1 MPTLQEQ
8 AKTIN
13 DLIDKAK
20 TAADKGDIETAR
32 KLQEEIQTAKDAY
45 NSEKEVVDAISAE
58 EKVGGDSEPATSK
71 ESETEEKN
79 DKPDAEKDL
88 KKPAPEK
95 EESTKEEEPKADEKE
110 QPEEKPE
117 APVEEKTPEELEE
130 EKKKKLGGKR
140 SMARKILGNQDNK
153 FSEETQA
160 FLDYVKTKG
169 AQRDNVTS
177 VEAQPIIPEDIKY
190 QPEELPETFVDLK
203 KFVNVQPVTTAA
215 GSHPILNPAQETMV
229 SVEELE
235 KNPELA
241 KPKFTDIDYKV
252 KTYRGQIPVS
262 QESLDDS
269 EANLA
274 NIVAQNNARQAVN
287 TTNKYIADVMKSFE
301 AVNTADLDDIKQ
313 IINVEIDP
321 AYNLSLVVSQSFYQA
336 LDTLKDKN
344 GQYLL
349 KQDITSPTGTVL
361 FGRPV
366 FIIKDELFGNKG
378 DKKAFIG
385 DLKYAVFFADR
396 KQASVKWVEN
406 EIYGQV
412 LAAYMRFDVK
422 KGVEEAGRFLTYT
435 GTAGDLGTGSE
446 PQA

>member
-1 MPTLQEQ
+1 MATLQEQ
-8 AKTIN
+8 AKSIN
-13 DLIDKAK
+13 DLIDQAQKAVK
-20 TAADKGDIETAR
+20 NGDVETAR
-32 KLQEEIQTAKDAY
+32 KLKEEIQQAKDTY
-45 NSEKEVVDAISAE
+45 NEQKEIVDSVSAE
-58 EKVGGDSEPATSK
+58 EKISGDSEAPK
-71 ESETEEKN
+71 EKTETEAKN
-79 DKPDAEKDL
+79 EKPDAEPPTEDKQ
-88 KKPAPEK
+88 PEQDK
-95 EESTKEEEPKADEKE
+95 APKADEKE
-110 QPEEKPE
+110 VPEEKPE
-117 APVEEKTPEELEE
+117 TPVEEKTLEELEE

-153 FSEETQA
+153 FSEETEA
-160 FLDYVKTKG
+160 FLNYVKSKG

-203 KFVNVQPVTTAA
+203 KFVNVQPVTTAS

-229 SVEELE
+229 SVEELA

-241 KPKFTDIDYKV
+241 SPKFTDIDYKV

-262 QESLDDS
+262 QEALDDS

-274 NIVAQNNARQAVN
+274 NIIAKNNARQAVN
-287 TTNKYIADVMKSFE
+287 TTNKYIADVMKTF
-301 AVNTADLDDIKQ
+301 APVDTANLDDIKQ

-366 FIIKDELFGNKG
+366 FIIKDELFGAKG

-385 DLKYAVFFADR
+385 DLNYAVFFADR

-406 EIYGQV
+406 EIYGQI

-422 KGVEEAGRFLTYT
+422 KGVEEAGRFITYT

-446 PQA
+446 PTA

>member
-1 MPTLQEQ
+1 MATLQEQ
-8 AKTIN
+8 AKSIN
-13 DLIDKAK
+13 DLIDQAQKAVNN
-20 TAADKGDIETAR
+20 GDVETAR
-32 KLQEEIQTAKDAY
+32 KLKEEIQQAKDTY
-45 NSEKEVVDAISAE
+45 NEQKEIVDSVSAE
-58 EKVGGDSEPATSK
+58 EKISGDSEAPK
-71 ESETEEKN
+71 EKTETEAKN
-79 DKPDAEKDL
+79 EKPDAE
-88 KKPAPEK
+88 P
-95 EESTKEEEPKADEKE
+95 STEDKQTEQDKEPKADEKE
-110 QPEEKPE
+110 APEEKPE
-117 APVEEKTPEELEE
+117 TPIEEKTPEELEE

-140 SMARKILGNQDNK
+140 SMARQILENKKNK
-153 FSEETQA
+153 FSEEAEA
-160 FLDYVKTKG
+160 FLKYVQSKG

-203 KFVNVQPVTTAA
+203 KFVNVQPVTTAS

-229 SVEELE
+229 SVEELA

-241 KPKFTDIDYKV
+241 SPKFTDIDYKV

-262 QESLDDS
+262 QEALDDS

-274 NIVAQNNARQAVN
+274 NIIAKNNARQAVN
-287 TTNKYIADVMKSFE
+287 TTNKYIADVMKSF
-301 AVNTADLDDIKQ
+301 APVDTANLDDIKA
-313 IINVEIDP
+313 IINVDIDP

-366 FIIKDELFGNKG
+366 FIIKDELFGAKG

-385 DLKYAVFFADR
+385 DLNYAVFFADR
-396 KQASVKWVEN
+396 KQASVKWVEHA
-406 EIYGQV
+406 IYGQV

-422 KGVEEAGRFLTYT
+422 KGVEEAGRFITYT

>member
-1 MPTLQEQ
+1 MATLQEQ
-8 AKTIN
+8 AKSIN
-13 DLIDKAK
+13 DLIDQAQKAVNN
-20 TAADKGDIETAR
+20 GDVETAR
-32 KLQEEIQTAKDAY
+32 KLKEEIQQAKDTY
-45 NSEKEVVDAISAE
+45 NEQKEIVDSVSAE
-58 EKVGGDSEPATSK
+58 EKISGDSEAPK
-71 ESETEEKN
+71 EKTETEAKNEKPEAETVPEK
-79 DKPDAEKDL
+79 DTEAKPDVDK
-88 KKPAPEK
+88 
-95 EESTKEEEPKADEKE
+95 EPKADEKE

-117 APVEEKTPEELEE
+117 TPVEEKTPEELEE

-140 SMARKILGNQDNK
+140 SMARQILENKENK
-153 FSEETQA
+153 FSEEAEA
-160 FLDYVKTKG
+160 FLKYVQSKG

-203 KFVNVQPVTTAA
+203 KFVNVQPVTTAS

-229 SVEELE
+229 SVEELA

-241 KPKFTDIDYKV
+241 SPKFTDIDYKV

-262 QESLDDS
+262 QEALDDS

-274 NIVAQNNARQAVN
+274 NIIAKNNARQAVN
-287 TTNKYIADVMKSFE
+287 TTNKYIADVMKSF
-301 AVNTADLDDIKQ
+301 APVDTANLDDIKA
-313 IINVEIDP
+313 IINVDIDP

-366 FIIKDELFGNKG
+366 FIIKDELFGAKG

-385 DLKYAVFFADR
+385 DLNYAVFFADR

-406 EIYGQV
+406 EIYGQI

-446 PQA
+446 PTA

>member
-1 MPTLQEQ
+1 MATLQEQ
-8 AKTIN
+8 AKSIN
-13 DLIDKAK
+13 DLIDQAQKAVK
-20 TAADKGDIETAR
+20 NGDVETAR
-32 KLQEEIQTAKDAY
+32 KLKEEIQQAKDTY
-45 NSEKEVVDAISAE
+45 NEQKEIVDSVSAE
-58 EKVGGDSEPATSK
+58 EKISGDSEASK
-71 ESETEEKN
+71 DKTETEEKN
-79 DKPDAEKDL
+79 DKPEAETVPEKDTEA
-88 KKPAPEK
+88 KQEGDK
-95 EESTKEEEPKADEKE
+95 EPKADEKE
-110 QPEEKPE
+110 QPVEKPE
-117 APVEEKTPEELEE
+117 APIEEKTPEELEE

-140 SMARKILGNQDNK
+140 SMARQIVKNKENK
-153 FSEETQA
+153 FSEEAEA
-160 FLDYVKTKG
+160 FLKYVQSKG

-203 KFVNVQPVTTAA
+203 KFVNVQPVTTAS

-229 SVEELE
+229 SVEELA

-241 KPKFTDIDYKV
+241 SPKFTDIDYKV

-262 QESLDDS
+262 QEALDDS

-274 NIVAQNNARQAVN
+274 NIIAKNNARQAVN

-301 AVNTADLDDIKQ
+301 AVNTANLDDIKA

-366 FIIKDELFGNKG
+366 FIIKDELFGAKG

-385 DLKYAVFFADR
+385 DLNYAVFFADR

-422 KGVEEAGRFLTYT
+422 KGVEEAGRFITYT

>member
-1 MPTLQEQ
+1 MATLQEQ
-8 AKTIN
+8 AKSIN
-13 DLIDKAK
+13 DLIDQAQKAVNN
-20 TAADKGDIETAR
+20 GDVETAR
-32 KLQEEIQTAKDAY
+32 KLKEEIQQAKDTY
-45 NSEKEVVDAISAE
+45 NEQKEIVDSVSAE
-58 EKVGGDSEPATSK
+58 EKISGDSEAPK
-71 ESETEEKN
+71 EKTETEAKN
-79 DKPDAEKDL
+79 EKPDAES
-88 KKPAPEK
+88 PAEDKQPEQDK
-95 EESTKEEEPKADEKE
+95 ELKADEE
-110 QPEEKPE
+110 EVPEENPE
-117 APVEEKTPEELEE
+117 SPVEGKTPEELID

-140 SMARKILGNQDNK
+140 SMARTILDNKDNK
-153 FSEETQA
+153 FSEEAQN
-160 FLDYVKTKG
+160 FMKYIKSKG

-203 KFVNVQPVTTAA
+203 KFVNVQPVTTAS

-229 SVEELE
+229 SVEELA

-241 KPKFTDIDYKV
+241 SPKFTDIDYKV

-274 NIVAQNNARQAVN
+274 NIIAKNNARQAVN

-301 AVNTADLDDIKQ
+301 AVNTANLDDIKA

-366 FIIKDELFGNKG
+366 FIIKDELFGAKG

-385 DLKYAVFFADR
+385 DLNYAVFFADR

-406 EIYGQV
+406 DIYGQI

>member
-1 MPTLQEQ
+1 MATLQEQ
-8 AKTIN
+8 AKSIN
-13 DLIDKAK
+13 DLIDQAQKAVNN
-20 TAADKGDIETAR
+20 GDVETAR
-32 KLQEEIQTAKDAY
+32 KLKEEIQQAKDTY
-45 NSEKEVVDAISAE
+45 NEQKEIVDSVSAE
-58 EKVGGDSEPATSK
+58 EKISGDSEAPK
-71 ESETEEKN
+71 EKTETEAKN
-79 DKPDAEKDL
+79 EKPDAEPPTEDKQ
-88 KKPAPEK
+88 PEQDK
-95 EESTKEEEPKADEKE
+95 APKADEKE

-117 APVEEKTPEELEE
+117 TPVEEKTPEELEE

-203 KFVNVQPVTTAA
+203 KFVNVQPVTTAS

-229 SVEELE
+229 SVEELA

-241 KPKFTDIDYKV
+241 SPKFTDIDYKV

-262 QESLDDS
+262 QEALDDS

-274 NIVAQNNARQAVN
+274 NIIAKNNARQAVN
-287 TTNKYIADVMKSFE
+287 TTNKYIADVMKSFA
-301 AVNTADLDDIKQ
+301 AVDTANLDDIKQ
-313 IINVEIDP
+313 IINVDIDP

-366 FIIKDELFGNKG
+366 FIIKDELFGVKG

-385 DLKYAVFFADR
+385 DLNYAVFFADR

-406 EIYGQV
+406 EIYGQI

-435 GTAGDLGTGSE
+435 GTAGDVVT
-446 PQA
+446 P

>member
-8 AKTIN
+8 AKSIN
-13 DLIDKAK
+13 DLIDQAQ
-20 TAADKGDIETAR
+20 AAANKGDIETAR
-32 KLQEEIQTAKDAY
+32 KYQEEITQAKEAY
-45 NSEKEVVDAISAE
+45 NAEKEVVDSVSAE
-58 EKVGGDSEPATSK
+58 EKISGDSEAPK
-71 ESETEEKN
+71 ETTETEEKN
-79 DKPDAEKDL
+79 EKPDAES
-88 KKPAPEK
+88 APEK
-95 EESTKEEEPKADEKE
+95 DAEAKPEQDKESKADEKE
-110 QPEEKPE
+110 VPEEKPE
-117 APVEEKTPEELEE
+117 TQVEEKTPEELEE

-140 SMARKILGNQDNK
+140 SMARKILGNQDK
-153 FSEETQA
+153 FSEETEA
-160 FLDYVKTKG
+160 FLNYVKSKG

-190 QPEELPETFVDLK
+190 TPEELPETFVDLK
-203 KFVNVQPVTTAA
+203 KFVNVQPVTTAS

-229 SVEELE
+229 SVEELA

-241 KPKFTDIDYKV
+241 SPKFTDIDYKV
-252 KTYRGQIPVS
+252 QTYRGQIPVS
-262 QESLDDS
+262 QEALDDS

-274 NIVAQNNARQAVN
+274 NIIAKNNARQAVN
-287 TTNKYIADVMKSFE
+287 TSNKYIADVMKSF
-301 AVNTADLDDIKQ
+301 APVDTANLDDIKA

-366 FIIKDELFGNKG
+366 FIIKDELFGAKG

-385 DLKYAVFFADR
+385 DLNYAVFFADR
-396 KQASVKWVEN
+396 KQASVKWVEHA
-406 EIYGQV
+406 IYGQV

-422 KGVEEAGRFLTYT
+422 KGVEEAGRFITYT

>member
-1 MPTLQEQ
+1 MATLQEQ
-8 AKTIN
+8 AKSIN
-13 DLIDKAK
+13 DLIDQAQKAVN
-20 TAADKGDIETAR
+20 DGDVETAR
-32 KLQEEIQTAKDAY
+32 KLKEEIQQAKDAY
-45 NSEKEVVDAISAE
+45 NEQKEVVDAVSAE
-58 EKVGGDSEPATSK
+58 EKISGDSEAPK
-71 ESETEEKN
+71 EKTETEAKNEK
-79 DKPDAEKDL
+79 PEAEA
-88 KKPAPEK
+88 PAEEK
-95 EESTKEEEPKADEKE
+95 EVDKQPEQDKEPKADEKE

-117 APVEEKTPEELEE
+117 APIDEKTPEELEE

-140 SMARKILGNQDNK
+140 SMARKILENKENQLSDEAK
-153 FSEETQA
+153 GFVEY
-160 FLDYVKTKG
+160 LKTKG
-169 AQRDNVTS
+169 AKRDNVKS
-177 VEAQPIIPEDIKY
+177 VDAQPIIPEDIKY

-274 NIVAQNNARQAVN
+274 AIVAQNNARQAVN

-301 AVNTADLDDIKQ
+301 AVDTANLDDIKA
-313 IINVEIDP
+313 IINTDIDP

-366 FIIKDELFGNKG
+366 FIIKDELFGAKG

-406 EIYGQV
+406 EIYGQI

-446 PQA
+446 PKA

>member
-1 MPTLQEQ
+1 MATLQEQ
-8 AKTIN
+8 AKSIN
-13 DLIDKAK
+13 DLIDQAQKAVNN
-20 TAADKGDIETAR
+20 GDVETAR
-32 KLQEEIQTAKDAY
+32 KLKEEIQQAKDTY
-45 NSEKEVVDAISAE
+45 NEQKEIVDSVSAE
-58 EKVGGDSEPATSK
+58 EKISGDSEAPK
-71 ESETEEKN
+71 EKTETEAKNEKPEAETVPEK
-79 DKPDAEKDL
+79 DTEAKPDVDK
-88 KKPAPEK
+88 
-95 EESTKEEEPKADEKE
+95 EPKADEKE

-117 APVEEKTPEELEE
+117 TPIEEKTPEELEE

-140 SMARKILGNQDNK
+140 SMARQILENKENQLSDEAK
-153 FSEETQA
+153 GFVEYLKS
-160 FLDYVKTKG
+160 KG
-169 AQRDNVTS
+169 AKRDNVKS
-177 VEAQPIIPEDIKY
+177 VDAQPIIPEDIKY

-301 AVNTADLDDIKQ
+301 AVNTADLDDIKA

>member
-8 AKTIN
+8 AKSIN
-13 DLIDKAK
+13 DLIDQAQ
-20 TAADKGDIETAR
+20 TAANKGDIETAR
-32 KLQEEIQTAKDAY
+32 KLQDEITQAKEAY
-45 NSEKEVVDAISAE
+45 NSEKEVVDSVSSE
-58 EKVGGDSEPATSK
+58 EKIDGASEASEDKT
-71 ESETEEKN
+71 ETEEKN
-79 DKPDAEKDL
+79 EKPDAEP
-88 KKPAPEK
+88 PAEDK
-95 EESTKEEEPKADEKE
+95 EADEKPKEDEEE
-110 QPEEKPE
+110 QPEEKE
-117 APVEEKTPEELEE
+117 EESVEEPSEEELEE

-140 SMARKILGNQDNK
+140 SMARQILENK
-153 FSEETQA
+153 ENKYSEETQA
-160 FLDYVKTKG
+160 FLNYVKTKG

-203 KFVNVQPVTTAA
+203 KFVNVQPVTTAS

-229 SVEELE
+229 SVEELA

-241 KPKFTDIDYKV
+241 SPKFTDIDYKV

-262 QESLDDS
+262 QEALDDS

-274 NIVAQNNARQAVN
+274 NIIARNNARQAVN
-287 TTNKYIADVMKSFE
+287 TTNKYIADVMKTF
-301 AVNTADLDDIKQ
+301 APVDTANLDDIKQ

-366 FIIKDELFGNKG
+366 FIIKDELFGAKG

-385 DLKYAVFFADR
+385 DLNYAVFFADR

-406 EIYGQV
+406 EIYGQI

-446 PQA
+446 PTA

>member
-1 MPTLQEQ
+1 MATLKEQ
-8 AKTIN
+8 AKSIN
-13 DLIDKAK
+13 DLIDQAQKAVNN
-20 TAADKGDIETAR
+20 GDVETAR
-32 KLQEEIQTAKDAY
+32 KLQEEIQQAKNAY
-45 NSEKEVVDAISAE
+45 NEQKEIVDAVSAE
-58 EKVGGDSEPATSK
+58 EKISGDSEAPKDKT
-71 ESETEEKN
+71 ETEEKN
-79 DKPDAEKDL
+79 EKPDAEPPTED
-88 KKPAPEK
+88 KKVDEQPEQDK
-95 EESTKEEEPKADEKE
+95 EPKADEKE

-117 APVEEKTPEELEE
+117 TPVEEKTPEELEE

-203 KFVNVQPVTTAA
+203 KFVNVQPVTTAS

-229 SVEELE
+229 SVEELA
-235 KNPELA
+235 KNPDLA
-241 KPKFTDIDYKV
+241 SPKFTDIDYKV

-262 QESLDDS
+262 QEALDDS

-274 NIVAQNNARQAVN
+274 NIIAKNNARQAVN
-287 TTNKYIADVMKSFE
+287 TTNKYIADVMKTF
-301 AVNTADLDDIKQ
+301 APVDTANLDDIKQ

-366 FIIKDELFGNKG
+366 FIIKDELFGAKG

-385 DLKYAVFFADR
+385 DLNYAVFFADR

-406 EIYGQV
+406 EIYGQI

-422 KGVEEAGRFLTYT
+422 KGVEEAGRFITYT

-446 PQA
+446 PTA

>member
-8 AKTIN
+8 AKSIN
-13 DLIDKAK
+13 DLIDQAQ
-20 TAADKGDIETAR
+20 AAANKGDIETAR
-32 KLQEEIQTAKDAY
+32 KYQEEITQAKEAY
-45 NSEKEVVDAISAE
+45 NAEKEVVDSVSAE
-58 EKVGGDSEPATSK
+58 EKISGDSEATK
-71 ESETEEKN
+71 ETSETEEKN
-79 DKPDAEKDL
+79 DKPDAESATEKD
-88 KKPAPEK
+88 ADEK
-95 EESTKEEEPKADEKE
+95 TEQDKETKADEKE
-110 QPEEKPE
+110 EE
-117 APVEEKTPEELEE
+117 EEEEEE

-140 SMARKILGNQDNK
+140 SMARKILGNQDK
-153 FSEETQA
+153 FSEETEA
-160 FLDYVKTKG
+160 FLNYVKSKG

-190 QPEELPETFVDLK
+190 TPEELPETFVDLK
-203 KFVNVQPVTTAA
+203 KFVNVQPVTTAS

-229 SVEELE
+229 SVEELA

-241 KPKFTDIDYKV
+241 SPKFTDIDYKV

-262 QESLDDS
+262 QEALDDS

-274 NIVAQNNARQAVN
+274 NIIAKNNARQAVN
-287 TTNKYIADVMKSFE
+287 TTNKYIADVMKSF
-301 AVNTADLDDIKQ
+301 APVDTANLDDIKA

-366 FIIKDELFGNKG
+366 FIIKDELFGAKG

-385 DLKYAVFFADR
+385 DLNYAVFFADR

-406 EIYGQV
+406 EIYGQI

-422 KGVEEAGRFLTYT
+422 KGVEEAGRFITYT

-446 PQA
+446 PVA

>member
-1 MPTLQEQ
+1 MPTLDEQ

-13 DLIDKAK
+13 DLIDQAQKAI
-20 TAADKGDIETAR
+20 DNGDVETAK
-32 KLQEEIQTAKDAY
+32 KLKDEIAQAKEVY
-45 NSEKEVVDAISAE
+45 NEQKAVVDAVKAE
-58 EKVGGDSEPATSK
+58 EKITGGSDEAVSQGKT
-71 ESETEEKN
+71 ETEVKNEKT
-79 DKPDAEKDL
+79 DAEVE
-88 KKPAPEK
+88 KKET
-95 EESTKEEEPKADEKE
+95 STEEP
-110 QPEEKPE
+110 
-117 APVEEKTPEELEE
+117 TSEELED
-130 EKKKKLGGKR
+130 KKKLGGKR
-140 SMARKILGNQDNK
+140 SMTRQIIQNAQNK
-153 FSEETQA
+153 LSDEAQGFVNYIKS
-160 FLDYVKTKG
+160 KG
-169 AQRDNVTS
+169 AQRDNVKS
-177 VEAQPIIPEDIKY
+177 VDAQPLIPEDIKY
-190 QPEELPETFVDLK
+190 VPEELPETVVDLK
-203 KFVNVQPVTTAA
+203 KFVNVQPVTRAS

-252 KTYRGQIPVS
+252 KTYRGQIPIS

-274 NIVAQNNARQAVN
+274 QIVAKNNARQALN
-287 TTNKYIADVMKSFE
+287 TTNKVIADVMKSFK
-301 AVNTADLDDIKQ
+301 AVNTANLDDIKG

-349 KQDITSPTGTVL
+349 KQDITSASGTTL

-366 FIIKDELFGNKG
+366 FIIKDELLGNKG

-385 DLKYAVFFADR
+385 DLNYAVFFADR
-396 KQASVKWVEN
+396 KQASVKWIEN
-406 EIYGQV
+406 EIYGQI

-422 KGVEEAGRFLTYT
+422 KGVEDAGRFLTYT

-446 PQA
+446 PSA

>member
-8 AKTIN
+8 AKSIN
-13 DLIDKAK
+13 DLIDQAQ
-20 TAADKGDIETAR
+20 AAANKGDIETAR
-32 KLQEEIQTAKDAY
+32 KYQEEITQAKEAY
-45 NSEKEVVDAISAE
+45 NAEKEVVDSVSAE
-58 EKVGGDSEPATSK
+58 EKISGDSEAPK
-71 ESETEEKN
+71 ETTETEEKN
-79 DKPDAEKDL
+79 DKPEAESALEKDV
-88 KKPAPEK
+88 KVKPEQDK
-95 EESTKEEEPKADEKE
+95 ETKADEKE
-110 QPEEKPE
+110 VPEEKPE
-117 APVEEKTPEELEE
+117 TPVEEKTPEELEE
-130 EKKKKLGGKR
+130 EKKNNLGGKR
-140 SMARKILGNQDNK
+140 SMARKILGNQDK
-153 FSEETQA
+153 FSEETEA
-160 FLDYVKTKG
+160 FLNYVKSKG

-190 QPEELPETFVDLK
+190 TPEELPETFVDLK
-203 KFVNVQPVTTAA
+203 KFVNVQPVTTAS

-229 SVEELE
+229 SVEELA

-241 KPKFTDIDYKV
+241 SPKFTDIDYKV

-262 QESLDDS
+262 QEALDDS

-274 NIVAQNNARQAVN
+274 NIIAKNNARQAVN
-287 TTNKYIADVMKSFE
+287 TTNKYIADVMKSFA
-301 AVNTADLDDIKQ
+301 AVDTANLDDIKA

-366 FIIKDELFGNKG
+366 FIIKDELFGAKG

-385 DLKYAVFFADR
+385 DLNYAVFFADR

-406 EIYGQV
+406 EIYGQI

-422 KGVEEAGRFLTYT
+422 KGVEEAGRFITYT

-446 PQA
+446 PEA

>member
-8 AKTIN
+8 AKSIN
-13 DLIDKAK
+13 DLIDQAQ
-20 TAADKGDIETAR
+20 TAANKGDIETAR
-32 KLQEEIQTAKDAY
+32 KLQEEITQAKDAY
-45 NSEKEVVDAISAE
+45 NSEKEVVDSVSAE
-58 EKVGGDSEPATSK
+58 EKISGDSEAPKDKT
-71 ESETEEKN
+71 ETEEKN
-79 DKPDAEKDL
+79 EKPDAEPPTED
-88 KKPAPEK
+88 KKVDEQPEEDK
-95 EESTKEEEPKADEKE
+95 EPKADEKE
-110 QPEEKPE
+110 QPVEKPE
-117 APVEEKTPEELEE
+117 APIEEKTPEELEE

-140 SMARKILGNQDNK
+140 SMARTILDNKDNK
-153 FSEETQA
+153 FSEEAQN
-160 FLDYVKTKG
+160 FMKYVKSKG

-190 QPEELPETFVDLK
+190 TPEELPETFVDLK
-203 KFVNVQPVTTAA
+203 KFVNVQPVTTAS

-229 SVEELE
+229 SVEELA

-241 KPKFTDIDYKV
+241 SPKFTDIDYKV

-262 QESLDDS
+262 QEALDDS

-274 NIVAQNNARQAVN
+274 NIIAKNNARQAVN
-287 TTNKYIADVMKSFE
+287 TTNKYIADVMKSF
-301 AVNTADLDDIKQ
+301 APVDTANLDDIKA
-313 IINVEIDP
+313 IINVDIDP

-366 FIIKDELFGNKG
+366 FIIKDELFGAKG

-385 DLKYAVFFADR
+385 DLNYAVFFADR

-406 EIYGQV
+406 EIYGQI

-446 PQA
+446 PTA

>member
-1 MPTLQEQ
+1 MATLQEQ
-8 AKTIN
+8 AKSIN
-13 DLIDKAK
+13 DLIDQAQKAVNN
-20 TAADKGDIETAR
+20 GDVETAR
-32 KLQEEIQTAKDAY
+32 KLKEEIQQAKDTY
-45 NSEKEVVDAISAE
+45 NEQKEIVDSVSAE
-58 EKVGGDSEPATSK
+58 EKISGDSEAPK
-71 ESETEEKN
+71 EKTETEAKNEKPEAETVTEK
-79 DKPDAEKDL
+79 DTEAKPDVDK
-88 KKPAPEK
+88 
-95 EESTKEEEPKADEKE
+95 EPKADEKE

-117 APVEEKTPEELEE
+117 APIEEKTPEELEE

-140 SMARKILGNQDNK
+140 SMARQILENKENK
-153 FSEETQA
+153 FSEEAEA
-160 FLDYVKTKG
+160 FLKYVQSKG

-203 KFVNVQPVTTAA
+203 KFVNVQPVTTAS

-229 SVEELE
+229 SVEELA

-241 KPKFTDIDYKV
+241 SPKFTDIDYKV

-262 QESLDDS
+262 QEALDDS

-274 NIVAQNNARQAVN
+274 NIIAKNNARQAVN

-301 AVNTADLDDIKQ
+301 PVDTANLDDIKA
-313 IINVEIDP
+313 IINVDIDP

-366 FIIKDELFGNKG
+366 FIIKDELFGAKG

-385 DLKYAVFFADR
+385 DLNYAVFFADR

-406 EIYGQV
+406 EIYGQI

>member
-1 MPTLQEQ
+1 MATLQEQ
-8 AKTIN
+8 AKSIN
-13 DLIDKAK
+13 ELIDQAQKAVNN
-20 TAADKGDIETAR
+20 GDVETAR
-32 KLQEEIQTAKDAY
+32 KLKEEIQQAKDTY
-45 NSEKEVVDAISAE
+45 NEQKEIVDSVSAE
-58 EKVGGDSEPATSK
+58 EKISGDSEAPK
-71 ESETEEKN
+71 EKTETEAKN
-79 DKPDAEKDL
+79 EKPDAEA
-88 KKPAPEK
+88 APEK
-95 EESTKEEEPKADEKE
+95 DAEVKPEQDKEPKADEE
-110 QPEEKPE
+110 EIPEENPE
-117 APVEEKTPEELEE
+117 SPVEGKTPEELID

-140 SMARKILGNQDNK
+140 SMARTILDNKDNK
-153 FSEETQA
+153 FSEEAQN
-160 FLDYVKTKG
+160 FMKYIKSKG
-169 AQRDNVTS
+169 AQRDNVKS
-177 VEAQPIIPEDIKY
+177 VDAQPIIPEDIKY

-406 EIYGQV
+406 EIYGQI

>member
-1 MPTLQEQ
+1 MATLQEQ
-8 AKTIN
+8 AKSIN
-13 DLIDKAK
+13 DLIDQAQKAVNN
-20 TAADKGDIETAR
+20 GDVETAR
-32 KLQEEIQTAKDAY
+32 KLKEEIQQAKDTY
-45 NSEKEVVDAISAE
+45 NEQKEIVDSVSAE
-58 EKVGGDSEPATSK
+58 EKINGDSEAPK
-71 ESETEEKN
+71 EKTETEAKNEKPEAETVPEK
-79 DKPDAEKDL
+79 DTEAKPDVDK
-88 KKPAPEK
+88 
-95 EESTKEEEPKADEKE
+95 EPKADEKE

-117 APVEEKTPEELEE
+117 TPVEEKTPEELEE

-140 SMARKILGNQDNK
+140 SMARQILENKENQLSD
-153 FSEETQA
+153 E
-160 FLDYVKTKG
+160 VKGFVEYLKSKG
-169 AQRDNVTS
+169 AKRDNVKS
-177 VEAQPIIPEDIKY
+177 VDAQPIIPEDIKY

-301 AVNTADLDDIKQ
+301 AVNTANLDDIKE

-344 GQYLL
+344 EQYLL

-422 KGVEEAGRFLTYT
+422 KGVEEAGRFITYT

>member
-1 MPTLQEQ
+1 MATLQEQ
-8 AKTIN
+8 AKSIN
-13 DLIDKAK
+13 DLIDQAQKAVNN
-20 TAADKGDIETAR
+20 GDVETAR
-32 KLQEEIQTAKDAY
+32 KLQEEIQQAKNAY
-45 NSEKEVVDAISAE
+45 NEQKEIVDAVSAE
-58 EKVGGDSEPATSK
+58 EKISGDSEAPKDKT
-71 ESETEEKN
+71 ETEEKN
-79 DKPDAEKDL
+79 EKPDAEPPTED
-88 KKPAPEK
+88 KKVDEQPEQDK
-95 EESTKEEEPKADEKE
+95 EPKADEKE
-110 QPEEKPE
+110 QPEEKPKT
-117 APVEEKTPEELEE
+117 PVEEKTPEELEE

-203 KFVNVQPVTTAA
+203 KFVNVQPVTTAS

-229 SVEELE
+229 SVEELA

-241 KPKFTDIDYKV
+241 SPKFTDIDYKV

-262 QESLDDS
+262 QEALDDS

-274 NIVAQNNARQAVN
+274 NIIAKNNARQAVN
-287 TTNKYIADVMKSFE
+287 TTNKYIADVMKSFA
-301 AVNTADLDDIKQ
+301 AVDTANLDDIKQ
-313 IINVEIDP
+313 IINVDIDP

-361 FGRPV
+361 FVRPV
-366 FIIKDELFGNKG
+366 FIIKDELFGVKG

-385 DLKYAVFFADR
+385 DLNYAVFFADR

-406 EIYGQV
+406 EIYGQI

-435 GTAGDLGTGSE
+435 GTAGDVVT
-446 PQA
+446 P

>member
-1 MPTLQEQ
+1 MATLQEQ
-8 AKTIN
+8 AKSIN
-13 DLIDKAK
+13 DLIDQAQKAVNN
-20 TAADKGDIETAR
+20 GDVETAR
-32 KLQEEIQTAKDAY
+32 KLKEEIQQAKDTY
-45 NSEKEVVDAISAE
+45 NEQKEIVDSVSAE
-58 EKVGGDSEPATSK
+58 EKISGDSEASK
-71 ESETEEKN
+71 DKTETEEKN
-79 DKPDAEKDL
+79 DKPEAETVPEKDTEA
-88 KKPAPEK
+88 KQEGDK
-95 EESTKEEEPKADEKE
+95 EPKADEKE
-110 QPEEKPE
+110 QPVEKPE
-117 APVEEKTPEELEE
+117 APIEEKTPEELEE

-140 SMARKILGNQDNK
+140 SMARQILENKENK
-153 FSEETQA
+153 FSEEAEA
-160 FLDYVKTKG
+160 FLKYVQSKG

-203 KFVNVQPVTTAA
+203 KFVNVQPVTTAS

-229 SVEELE
+229 SVEELA

-241 KPKFTDIDYKV
+241 SPKFTDIDYKV

-262 QESLDDS
+262 QEALDDS

-274 NIVAQNNARQAVN
+274 NIIAKNNARQAVN
-287 TTNKYIADVMKSFE
+287 TTNKYIADVMKSF
-301 AVNTADLDDIKQ
+301 APVDTANLDDIKA
-313 IINVEIDP
+313 IINVDIDP

-366 FIIKDELFGNKG
+366 FIIKDELFGAKG

-385 DLKYAVFFADR
+385 DLNYAVFFADR
-396 KQASVKWVEN
+396 KQASVKWVEHA
-406 EIYGQV
+406 IYGQV

>member
-1 MPTLQEQ
+1 MATLKEQ
-8 AKTIN
+8 AKSIN
-13 DLIDKAK
+13 DLIDQAKKAVNN
-20 TAADKGDIETAR
+20 GDVETAR
-32 KLQEEIQTAKDAY
+32 KLKEEIQQAKDTY
-45 NSEKEVVDAISAE
+45 NEQKEIVDSVSAE
-58 EKVGGDSEPATSK
+58 EKISGDSEAPK
-71 ESETEEKN
+71 EKTETEAKNEKPEAETVPEK
-79 DKPDAEKDL
+79 DTEAKPDVDK
-88 KKPAPEK
+88 
-95 EESTKEEEPKADEKE
+95 EPKADEKE

-117 APVEEKTPEELEE
+117 TPVEEKTPEELEE

-140 SMARKILGNQDNK
+140 SMARQILENKENQLSDEAK
-153 FSEETQA
+153 GFVEYLKS
-160 FLDYVKTKG
+160 KG
-169 AQRDNVTS
+169 AKRDNVKS
-177 VEAQPIIPEDIKY
+177 VDAQPIIPEDIKY

-301 AVNTADLDDIKQ
+301 AVNTANLDDIKE

>member
-1 MPTLQEQ
+1 MATLQEQ
-8 AKTIN
+8 AKSIN
-13 DLIDKAK
+13 DLIDQAQKAVNN
-20 TAADKGDIETAR
+20 GDVETAR
-32 KLQEEIQTAKDAY
+32 KLKEEIQQAKDTY
-45 NSEKEVVDAISAE
+45 NEQKEIVDSVSAE
-58 EKVGGDSEPATSK
+58 EKISGDSEAPK
-71 ESETEEKN
+71 EKTETEAKNEKPEAETVPEK
-79 DKPDAEKDL
+79 DTEAKPDVDK
-88 KKPAPEK
+88 
-95 EESTKEEEPKADEKE
+95 EPKADEKE

-117 APVEEKTPEELEE
+117 TPVEEKTPEELEE

-140 SMARKILGNQDNK
+140 SMARKILGNQDK
-153 FSEETQA
+153 FSEETEA
-160 FLDYVKTKG
+160 FLNYVKSKG

-190 QPEELPETFVDLK
+190 TPEELPETFVDLK
-203 KFVNVQPVTTAA
+203 KFVNVQPVTTAS

-229 SVEELE
+229 SVEELA

-241 KPKFTDIDYKV
+241 SPKFTDIDYKV

-262 QESLDDS
+262 QEALDDS

-274 NIVAQNNARQAVN
+274 NIIAKNNARQAVN
-287 TTNKYIADVMKSFE
+287 TTNKYIADVMKSF
-301 AVNTADLDDIKQ
+301 APVDTANLDDIKA

-366 FIIKDELFGNKG
+366 FIIKDELFGAKG

-385 DLKYAVFFADR
+385 DLNYAVFFADR
-396 KQASVKWVEN
+396 KQASVKWVEHA
-406 EIYGQV
+406 IYGQV
-412 LAAYMRFDVK
+412 LAAFMRFDVK
-422 KGVEEAGRFLTYT
+422 KGVEEAGRFITYT

>member
-1 MPTLQEQ
+1 MATLDEQ
-8 AKTIN
+8 AKSIN
-13 DLIDKAK
+13 DLIDQAQKAV
-20 TAADKGDIETAR
+20 DNGDVETAK
-32 KLQEEIQTAKDAY
+32 KLKEEIAQAKEAY
-45 NSEKEVVDAISAE
+45 NEQKQVVDSLKSE
-58 EKVGGDSEPATSK
+58 EKITSGSDAPEEK
-71 ESETEEKN
+71 TETEVKN
-79 DKPDAEKDL
+79 EKPDAE
-88 KKPAPEK
+88 PEQKEVESEEIAEDKISK
-95 EESTKEEEPKADEKE
+95 EESVDEPKEED
-110 QPEEKPE
+110 
-117 APVEEKTPEELEE
+117 LE
-130 EKKKKLGGKR
+130 KKKLGGKR
-140 SMARKILGNQDNK
+140 SMTRQIIQNVQNK
-153 FSEETQA
+153 LSDEAQSFVNYIKS
-160 FLDYVKTKG
+160 KG
-169 AQRDNVTS
+169 AQRDNVKS
-177 VEAQPIIPEDIKY
+177 VDAQPLIPEDIKY
-190 QPEELPETFVDLK
+190 VPEELPETVVDLK
-203 KFVNVQPVTTAA
+203 KFVNVQPVTRAS

-252 KTYRGQIPVS
+252 KTYRGQIPIS

-274 NIVAQNNARQAVN
+274 QIVAKNNARQALN
-287 TTNKYIADVMKSFE
+287 TTNKAIADVMKSFK
-301 AVNTADLDDIKQ
+301 AVNTANLDDIKG

-349 KQDITSPTGTVL
+349 KQDITSTSGTTL

-366 FIIKDELFGNKG
+366 FIIKDELLGNKG

-385 DLKYAVFFADR
+385 DLNYAIFFADR
-396 KQASVKWVEN
+396 KQASVKWIEN
-406 EIYGQV
+406 EIYGQI

-422 KGVEEAGRFLTYT
+422 KGVEDAGRFLTYT

-446 PQA
+446 PSA

>member
-1 MPTLQEQ
+1 MATLQEQ
-8 AKTIN
+8 AKSIN
-13 DLIDKAK
+13 DLIDQAQKAVNN
-20 TAADKGDIETAR
+20 GDVETAR
-32 KLQEEIQTAKDAY
+32 KLKEEIQQAKDTY
-45 NSEKEVVDAISAE
+45 NEQKEIVDSVSAE
-58 EKVGGDSEPATSK
+58 EKISGDSEASK
-71 ESETEEKN
+71 DKTETEEKN
-79 DKPDAEKDL
+79 DKPEAETVPEKDTEA
-88 KKPAPEK
+88 KQEGDK
-95 EESTKEEEPKADEKE
+95 EPKADEKE
-110 QPEEKPE
+110 QPVEKPE
-117 APVEEKTPEELEE
+117 APIEEKTPEELEE

-140 SMARKILGNQDNK
+140 SMARQILENKENK
-153 FSEETQA
+153 FSEEAEA
-160 FLDYVKTKG
+160 FLKYVQSKG

-203 KFVNVQPVTTAA
+203 KFVNVQPVTTAS

-229 SVEELE
+229 SVEELA

-241 KPKFTDIDYKV
+241 SPKFTDIDYKV

-262 QESLDDS
+262 QEALDDS

-274 NIVAQNNARQAVN
+274 NIIAKNNARQAVN

-301 AVNTADLDDIKQ
+301 AVNTANLDDIKA

-366 FIIKDELFGNKG
+366 FIIKDELFGAKG

-385 DLKYAVFFADR
+385 DLNYAVFFADR

-406 EIYGQV
+406 EIYGQI

-422 KGVEEAGRFLTYT
+422 KGVEEAGRFITYT

>member
-1 MPTLQEQ
+1 MATLQEQ
-8 AKTIN
+8 AKSIN
-13 DLIDKAK
+13 DLIDQAQKAVNN
-20 TAADKGDIETAR
+20 GDVETAR
-32 KLQEEIQTAKDAY
+32 KLKEEITQAKDTY
-45 NSEKEVVDAISAE
+45 NEQKEIVDSVSAE
-58 EKVGGDSEPATSK
+58 EKISGDSEAPK
-71 ESETEEKN
+71 EQTETEEKN
-79 DKPDAEKDL
+79 DKPDAESV
-88 KKPAPEK
+88 PEK
-95 EESTKEEEPKADEKE
+95 DSEVKPETDKEPKVDEEEV
-110 QPEEKPE
+110 PEENPE
-117 APVEEKTPEELEE
+117 TPVEEKTPEELID

-140 SMARKILGNQDNK
+140 SMARTILDNKDNK
-153 FSEETQA
+153 FSEEAQN
-160 FLDYVKTKG
+160 FMKYVKSKG

-190 QPEELPETFVDLK
+190 TPEELPETFVDLK
-203 KFVNVQPVTTAA
+203 KFVNVQPVTTGS

-229 SVEELE
+229 SVEELS

-241 KPKFTDIDYKV
+241 SPKFTDIDYKV

-262 QESLDDS
+262 QEALDDS

-274 NIVAQNNARQAVN
+274 NIIAKNNARQAVN

-301 AVNTADLDDIKQ
+301 AVDTANLDDIKA
-313 IINVEIDP
+313 IINVDIDP

-366 FIIKDELFGNKG
+366 FIIKDELFGAKG

-385 DLKYAVFFADR
+385 DLNYAVFFADR

-406 EIYGQV
+406 EIYGQI

-422 KGVEEAGRFLTYT
+422 KGVEEAGRFITYT

-446 PQA
+446 PEA

>member
-1 MPTLQEQ
+1 MATLQEQ
-8 AKTIN
+8 AKSIN
-13 DLIDKAK
+13 DLIDQAQKAVNN
-20 TAADKGDIETAR
+20 GDVETAR
-32 KLQEEIQTAKDAY
+32 KLQEEIQQAKNAY
-45 NSEKEVVDAISAE
+45 NEQKEIVDSVSAE
-58 EKVGGDSEPATSK
+58 EKISGDSEAPKDKT
-71 ESETEEKN
+71 ETEEKN
-79 DKPDAEKDL
+79 EKPDAEPPTEDKEVE
-88 KKPAPEK
+88 KQPEQDK
-95 EESTKEEEPKADEKE
+95 EPKADEKE

-117 APVEEKTPEELEE
+117 TPVEEKTPEELEE
-130 EKKKKLGGKR
+130 EKKLGGKR
-140 SMARKILGNQDNK
+140 SMARQILENK
-153 FSEETQA
+153 ENKYSEETQA
-160 FLDYVKTKG
+160 FLNYVKSKG

-203 KFVNVQPVTTAA
+203 KFVNVQPVTTAS

-229 SVEELE
+229 SVEELA

-241 KPKFTDIDYKV
+241 SPKFTDIDYKV

-262 QESLDDS
+262 QEALDDS

-274 NIVAQNNARQAVN
+274 NIIAKNNARQAVN
-287 TTNKYIADVMKSFE
+287 TTNKYIADVMKSFA
-301 AVNTADLDDIKQ
+301 AVNTANLDDIKQ
-313 IINVEIDP
+313 IINVDIDP

-366 FIIKDELFGNKG
+366 FIIKDELLGVKG

-385 DLKYAVFFADR
+385 DLNYAVFFADR

-406 EIYGQV
+406 EIYGQI

-422 KGVEEAGRFLTYT
+422 KGVEEAGRFITYT
-435 GTAGDLGTGSE
+435 GTAGDGTSE
-446 PQA
+446 PTA

>member
-1 MPTLQEQ
+1 MATLQEQ
-8 AKTIN
+8 AKSIN
-13 DLIDKAK
+13 DLIDQAQKAVNN
-20 TAADKGDIETAR
+20 GDVETAR
-32 KLQEEIQTAKDAY
+32 KLKEEITQAKDTY
-45 NSEKEVVDAISAE
+45 NEQKEIVDSVSAE
-58 EKVGGDSEPATSK
+58 EKISGDSEAPK
-71 ESETEEKN
+71 ETTETEEKN
-79 DKPDAEKDL
+79 DKPDAESAPKKDAEV
-88 KKPAPEK
+88 KPEQDKETKAEEK
-95 EESTKEEEPKADEKE
+95 EV
-110 QPEEKPE
+110 PEENPE
-117 APVEEKTPEELEE
+117 TPVEEKTPEELID

-140 SMARKILGNQDNK
+140 SMARTILDNKDNK
-153 FSEETQA
+153 FSEEAQN
-160 FLDYVKTKG
+160 FMKYVKSKG

-190 QPEELPETFVDLK
+190 TPEELPETFVDLK
-203 KFVNVQPVTTAA
+203 KFVNVQPVTTAS

-229 SVEELE
+229 SVEELA

-241 KPKFTDIDYKV
+241 SPKFTDIDYKV

-262 QESLDDS
+262 QEALDDS

-274 NIVAQNNARQAVN
+274 NIIAKNNARQAVN
-287 TTNKYIADVMKSFE
+287 TTNKYIADVMKSF
-301 AVNTADLDDIKQ
+301 APVDTANLDDIKA
-313 IINVEIDP
+313 IINVDIDP

-366 FIIKDELFGNKG
+366 FIIKDELFGAKG

-385 DLKYAVFFADR
+385 DLNYAVFFADR

-406 EIYGQV
+406 EIYGQI

>member
-1 MPTLQEQ
+1 MATLQEQ
-8 AKTIN
+8 AKSIN
-13 DLIDKAK
+13 DLIDQAQKAVNN
-20 TAADKGDIETAR
+20 GDVETAR
-32 KLQEEIQTAKDAY
+32 KLKEEIQQAKDTY
-45 NSEKEVVDAISAE
+45 NEQKEIVDSVSAE
-58 EKVGGDSEPATSK
+58 EKISGDSEAPK
-71 ESETEEKN
+71 EKTETEAKNEKPEAEN
-79 DKPDAEKDL
+79 VPEKDTEAKPDVDK
-88 KKPAPEK
+88 
-95 EESTKEEEPKADEKE
+95 EPKADEKE
-110 QPEEKPE
+110 VPEEKPE
-117 APVEEKTPEELEE
+117 TPVEEKTPEELEE

-140 SMARKILGNQDNK
+140 SMARQILENKENQLSDEAK
-153 FSEETQA
+153 GFVEYLKS
-160 FLDYVKTKG
+160 KG
-169 AQRDNVTS
+169 AKRDNVKS
-177 VEAQPIIPEDIKY
+177 VDAQPIIPEDIKY

-287 TTNKYIADVMKSFE
+287 TTNKYIADIMKSFK

-344 GQYLL
+344 EQYLL

-366 FIIKDELFGNKG
+366 FIIKDELFGKKG

-406 EIYGQV
+406 EIYGQI

-435 GTAGDLGTGSE
+435 GTAGDLGTGSK
-446 PQA
+446 PKA

>member
-1 MPTLQEQ
+1 MATLQEQ
-8 AKTIN
+8 AKSIN
-13 DLIDKAK
+13 DLIDQAQKAVNN
-20 TAADKGDIETAR
+20 GDVETAR
-32 KLQEEIQTAKDAY
+32 KLKEEIQQAKDTY
-45 NSEKEVVDAISAE
+45 NEQKEIVDSVSAE
-58 EKVGGDSEPATSK
+58 EKISGDSEAPK
-71 ESETEEKN
+71 EKTETEAKN
-79 DKPDAEKDL
+79 EKPDAET
-88 KKPAPEK
+88 ASEK
-95 EESTKEEEPKADEKE
+95 EADEKPEQDKETKADEKE
-110 QPEEKPE
+110 VPEEKPE
-117 APVEEKTPEELEE
+117 TPVEEKTPEELEE

-140 SMARKILGNQDNK
+140 SMARQILENKENK
-153 FSEETQA
+153 FSEETEA
-160 FLDYVKTKG
+160 FLKYVQSKG

-203 KFVNVQPVTTAA
+203 KFVNVQPVTTAS

-229 SVEELE
+229 SVEELA

-241 KPKFTDIDYKV
+241 SPKFTDIDYKV

-262 QESLDDS
+262 QEALDDS

-274 NIVAQNNARQAVN
+274 NIIAKNNARQAVN

-301 AVNTADLDDIKQ
+301 PVDTANLDDIKA
-313 IINVEIDP
+313 IINVDIDP

-366 FIIKDELFGNKG
+366 FIIKDELFGAKG

-385 DLKYAVFFADR
+385 DLNYAVFFADR

-406 EIYGQV
+406 EIYGQI

-422 KGVEEAGRFLTYT
+422 KGVEEAGRFITYT

-446 PQA
+446 PVA

>member
-1 MPTLQEQ
+1 MATLQEQ
-8 AKTIN
+8 AKSIN
-13 DLIDKAK
+13 DLIDQAQKAVNN
-20 TAADKGDIETAR
+20 GDVETAR
-32 KLQEEIQTAKDAY
+32 KLKEEIQQAKDTY
-45 NSEKEVVDAISAE
+45 NEQKEIVDSVSAE
-58 EKVGGDSEPATSK
+58 EKISGDSEAPK
-71 ESETEEKN
+71 EKTETEAKNEKPEAENVPEKN
-79 DKPDAEKDL
+79 AEAKPDVDK
-88 KKPAPEK
+88 
-95 EESTKEEEPKADEKE
+95 EPKADEKE
-110 QPEEKPE
+110 VPEEKPE
-117 APVEEKTPEELEE
+117 TPVEEKTPEELEE

-140 SMARKILGNQDNK
+140 SMARQILENKENQLSDEAK
-153 FSEETQA
+153 GFVEYLKS
-160 FLDYVKTKG
+160 KG
-169 AQRDNVTS
+169 AKRDNVKS
-177 VEAQPIIPEDIKY
+177 VDAQPIIPEDIKY

-321 AYNLSLVVSQSFYQA
+321 AYNLPLVVSQSFYQA

-406 EIYGQV
+406 EIYGQI

>member
-1 MPTLQEQ
+1 MATLQEQ
-8 AKTIN
+8 AKSIN
-13 DLIDKAK
+13 DLIDQAQKAVNN
-20 TAADKGDIETAR
+20 GDVETAR
-32 KLQEEIQTAKDAY
+32 KLKEEIQQAKDTY
-45 NSEKEVVDAISAE
+45 NEQKEIVDSVSAKEKIS
-58 EKVGGDSEPATSK
+58 GDSEAPK
-71 ESETEEKN
+71 EKTETEAKNEKPEAENVPEKN
-79 DKPDAEKDL
+79 AEAKPDVDK
-88 KKPAPEK
+88 
-95 EESTKEEEPKADEKE
+95 EPKADEKE
-110 QPEEKPE
+110 VPEEKPE
-117 APVEEKTPEELEE
+117 TPVEEKTPEELEE

-140 SMARKILGNQDNK
+140 SMARQILENKENQLSDEAK
-153 FSEETQA
+153 GFVEYLKS
-160 FLDYVKTKG
+160 KG
-169 AQRDNVTS
+169 ATRDNVKS
-177 VEAQPIIPEDIKY
+177 VDAQPIIPEDIKY

-406 EIYGQV
+406 EIYGQI

>member
-1 MPTLQEQ
+1 MATLHEQ
-8 AKTIN
+8 AKSIN
-13 DLIDKAK
+13 DLIDQAQKAVNN
-20 TAADKGDIETAR
+20 GDVETAR
-32 KLQEEIQTAKDAY
+32 KLKEEIQQAKDTY
-45 NSEKEVVDAISAE
+45 NEQKEIVDSVSAE
-58 EKVGGDSEPATSK
+58 EKISGDAEAPK
-71 ESETEEKN
+71 EKTETEAKN
-79 DKPDAEKDL
+79 EKPDAESPAED
-88 KKPAPEK
+88 KKVEKQPEQDK
-95 EESTKEEEPKADEKE
+95 ETKADEKE
-110 QPEEKPE
+110 VPEEKPE
-117 APVEEKTPEELEE
+117 TPVEEKTPEELEE

-153 FSEETQA
+153 FSEETEA
-160 FLDYVKTKG
+160 FLNYVKSKG

-203 KFVNVQPVTTAA
+203 KFVNVQPVTTAS

-229 SVEELE
+229 SVEELA

-241 KPKFTDIDYKV
+241 SPKFTDIDYKV

-262 QESLDDS
+262 QEALDDS

-274 NIVAQNNARQAVN
+274 NIIAKNNARQAVN
-287 TTNKYIADVMKSFE
+287 TTNKYIAEVMKSFE
-301 AVNTADLDDIKQ
+301 AVDTANLDDIKA
-313 IINVEIDP
+313 IINVDIDP

-366 FIIKDELFGNKG
+366 FIIKDELFGAKG

-385 DLKYAVFFADR
+385 DLNYAVFFADR
-396 KQASVKWVEN
+396 KQASVKWVEHA
-406 EIYGQV
+406 IYGQV

-446 PQA
+446 PTA

>member
-8 AKTIN
+8 AKSIN
-13 DLIDKAK
+13 DLIDQAQ
-20 TAADKGDIETAR
+20 TAANKGDIETAR
-32 KLQEEIQTAKDAY
+32 KLQEEITQAKDAY
-45 NSEKEVVDAISAE
+45 NSEKEVVDSVSAE
-58 EKVGGDSEPATSK
+58 EKISGDSEAPKDKT
-71 ESETEEKN
+71 ETEEKN
-79 DKPDAEKDL
+79 EKPDAEPPTED
-88 KKPAPEK
+88 KKVDEQPEEDK
-95 EESTKEEEPKADEKE
+95 EPKANEKE
-110 QPEEKPE
+110 QPVEKPE
-117 APVEEKTPEELEE
+117 APIEEKTPEELEE

-140 SMARKILGNQDNK
+140 SMARQILENKENQLSD
-153 FSEETQA
+153 E
-160 FLDYVKTKG
+160 VKGFVEYLTSKG
-169 AQRDNVTS
+169 AKRDNVKS
-177 VEAQPIIPEDIKY
+177 VDAQPIIPEDIKY

-274 NIVAQNNARQAVN
+274 AIVAQNNARQAVN
-287 TTNKYIADVMKSFE
+287 TTNKYIADIMKSF
-301 AVNTADLDDIKQ
+301 APVNTANLDDIKQ

-366 FIIKDELFGNKG
+366 FIIKDELFGAKG

-406 EIYGQV
+406 EIYGQI

-446 PQA
+446 PTA

>member
-1 MPTLQEQ
+1 MATLQEQ
-8 AKTIN
+8 AKSIN
-13 DLIDKAK
+13 DLIDQAQKAVNN
-20 TAADKGDIETAR
+20 GDVETAR
-32 KLQEEIQTAKDAY
+32 KLKEEIQQAKDTY
-45 NSEKEVVDAISAE
+45 NEQKEIVDSVSAE
-58 EKVGGDSEPATSK
+58 EKISGDSEAPK
-71 ESETEEKN
+71 EKTETEAKN
-79 DKPDAEKDL
+79 EKPDAEPPTEDKQ
-88 KKPAPEK
+88 PEQDK
-95 EESTKEEEPKADEKE
+95 APKADEKE
-110 QPEEKPE
+110 VPEEKPE
-117 APVEEKTPEELEE
+117 TPVEEKTPEELEE

-153 FSEETQA
+153 FSEETEA
-160 FLDYVKTKG
+160 FLNYVKSKG

-203 KFVNVQPVTTAA
+203 KFVNVQPVTTAS

-229 SVEELE
+229 SVEELA

-241 KPKFTDIDYKV
+241 SPKFTDIDYKV

-262 QESLDDS
+262 QEALDDS

-274 NIVAQNNARQAVN
+274 NIIARNNARQAVN
-287 TTNKYIADVMKSFE
+287 TTNKYIADVMKTF
-301 AVNTADLDDIKQ
+301 APVDTANLDDIKQ

-366 FIIKDELFGNKG
+366 FIIKDELFGAKG

-385 DLKYAVFFADR
+385 DLNYAVFFADR

-406 EIYGQV
+406 EIYGQI

-422 KGVEEAGRFLTYT
+422 KGVEEAGRFITYT

-446 PQA
+446 PVA